1 MEYMIKLGV
10 YDKSYTHTNGQI
22 SK

>member
-10 YDKSYTHTNGQI
+10 YDKSYAHTNGQI